1 MLNLY
6 IIYTFILFT
15 LVINIP
21 TFIRYRESFS
31 KSERWLF
38 VYLFLSIFFWVICN
52 TLLDIVKIEMIAL
65 FFARISVLFPLN
77 ILNALLQIIRNYP
90 RIISTEIKDKVFKRF
105 NYLTISFTV
114 VSLFFLNTSQNLSGF
129 TMKVDGPV
137 DFIPGP
143 IYYLLGVVS
152 TFLLTSIV
160 LFWKKH
166 LAYYTRT
173 QKVQVLS
180 LLGIL
185 IFIFFSITLGFL
197 VLPVIG
203 LSTYSPLMFLSL
215 SLLLFVV
222 NKSLLVRVAVVD
234 IQEEI
239 VKLGGGLLASLLML
253 FFWDFIKLD
262 SIGLD
267 LVARFLISFL
277 TLLLIY
283 YVYSTVLGFYERK
296 KSNAESVIRKF
307 IDISRTLLTVESI
320 MEQISSTLEN
330 ILLTKN
336 LKFVE
341 YKEFQNQEL
350 LDKFSE
356 WWAARSKT
364 PFVNKEV
371 LIESYFD
378 KENNRDI
385 TKALYKYLQEESFDM
400 IIPVSS
406 NGVLIG
412 LIFISGVKTIIN
424 ESMYKNL
431 TLLSDSISIS
441 ISRALMYQELEQFNQ
456 TLQQKVNQQTKE
468 LQVKVKQLQEARKKE
483 RDMIDI
489 MGHELRTPAT
499 VVKLN
504 AELLEQFT
512 DDVLNDK
519 DKFELYI
526 KRIKTAVDNEIKLIN
541 TLLSSAKLEGDKIE
555 LNPEKINIVEDIEMA
570 IHGHEIE
577 AKDKGLELVNN
588 VSKDTPEIYADHA
601 RVIEVLNN
609 LVSNAVKYT
618 SKGSVTIS
626 SNHTEDV
633 VSISVEDTGKG
644 IPEEELSKLGQKFYR
659 IQNYISEE
667 EGKPDLVRPGG
678 TGLGLY
684 VTFGLVEKMGGKMEV
699 ESEVGKGTKFTFS
712 LPRYNNQDNG
722 ITKENSRDMFQR
734 LGLKR

>member
-15 LVINIP
+15 IAINIP
-21 TFIRYRESFS
+21 TFIRYRKSFS
-31 KSERWLF
+31 SSEQWLF
-38 VYLFLSIFFWVICN
+38 IYLFSSIFFWVICN
-52 TLLDIVKIEMIAL
+52 TLLDIVKIGNIAL

-90 RIISTEIKDKVFKRF
+90 RIISAEIRDKVFKRF

-114 VSLFFLNTSQNLSGF
+114 VSLFFLNTNLNLSQF
-129 TMKVDGPV
+129 TMRLDGPV
-137 DFIPGP
+137 DFVPGP
-143 IYYLLGVVS
+143 IYYLLGVIS
-152 TFLLTSIV
+152 TFIIASII
-160 LFWKKH
+160 LFWRRH
-166 LAYYTRT
+166 LPYYTRT
-173 QKVQVLS
+173 QKIQVLS

-185 IFIFFSITLGFL
+185 VFIFLSITLGFL

-215 SLLLFVV
+215 SLLLFFI

-239 VKLGGGLLASLLML
+239 VKLGGGLLSSLLML
-253 FFWDFIKLD
+253 FFWDLIKFD
-262 SIGLD
+262 NTGLD

-283 YVYSTVLGFYERK
+283 YVYSSVLGFYERK
-296 KSNAESVIRKF
+296 KNNAESVIRRF
-307 IDISRTLLTVESI
+307 IDTSRTFLTVKDI
-320 MEQISSTLEN
+320 MELIGKTLEN
-330 ILLTKN
+330 ILLTKS
-336 LKFVE
+336 LKFVKYDNSE
-341 YKEFQNQEL
+341 GQEL

-356 WWAARSKT
+356 WWSARSKT

-385 TKALYKYLQEESFDM
+385 TKILYQYLQDEAFDM

-412 LIFISGVKTIIN
+412 LIFISGVKTVIN

-431 TLLSDSISIS
+431 ALLSDSISIS
-441 ISRALMYQELEQFNQ
+441 ISRALMYQELEEFNK
-456 TLQQKVNQQTKE
+456 TLQQKVGQQTEE
-468 LQVKVKQLQEARKKE
+468 LQIKVKQLQEARKKE

-512 DDVLNDK
+512 DDVINDRE
-519 DKFELYI
+519 KFKLYI

-555 LNPEKINIVEDIEMA
+555 LNPEMVDIVEDVEMA
-570 IHGHEIE
+570 IHGQEID
-577 AKDKGLELVNN
+577 AKEKGLELINN
-588 VSKDTPEIYADHA
+588 VAKDTPAIYADHA

-618 SKGSVTIS
+618 EEGSVTVSSSFSEDTVNIS
-626 SNHTEDV
+626 
-633 VSISVEDTGKG
+633 IEDTGKG
-644 IPEEELSKLGQKFYR
+644 ISEEELSRIGQKFYR
-659 IQNYISEE
+659 IENYISEE
-667 EGKPDLVRPGG
+667 EGRPDLVRPGG

-684 VTFGLVEKMGGKMEV
+684 VTFGLVDKMGGKMDV
-699 ESEVGKGTKFTFS
+699 KSEIGKGTKFTFM
-712 LPRYNNQDNG
+712 LPRYKKQDEG
-722 ITKENSRDMFQR
+722 VTKVVSKDMFQR
-734 LGLKR
+734 LGLKK